1 MNQFSEVEPIRA
13 KDQILHLLKIRGPQT
28 ANRLAEQINVS
39 PMAIR
44 QHLQALKT
52 KGWVTYAEERQP
64 MGRPVKLW
72 QLTTAA
78 QQRFPDNH
86 ADLVVSL
93 LQEIGQM
100 FGEQEI
106 QALLDG
112 RTQTQVQNYAAQM
125 TEQQDWRSRVAQLAA
140 LRSQDGYMAEVIE
153 QPGDALLLVEN
164 HCSICQA
171 AQTCP
176 AFCRSE
182 LEVFT
187 HLLGANVCIERTE
200 HILAGDRRCAYR
212 IAAS

>member
-28 ANRLAEQINVS
+28 ASRLAEQLNVS

-44 QHLQALKT
+44 QHLQALKA
-52 KGWVTYAEERQP
+52 KQWVAYTEERQP
-64 MGRPVKLW
+64 MGRPVKFW
-72 QLTTAA
+72 QLTATA
-78 QQRFPDNH
+78 QQQFPDNH

-100 FGEQEI
+100 FGEPEI
-106 QALLDG
+106 KALLDS
-112 RTQTQVQNYAAQM
+112 RTQTQVNTYAAQM
-125 TEQQDWRSRVAQLAA
+125 TEYQDWRSRVAKLAE

-153 QPGDALLLVEN
+153 QPGEALVLVEN

-176 AFCRSE
+176 MFCSSE

-187 HLLGANVCIERTE
+187 QLLGSCVFIERTE
-200 HILAGDRRCAYR
+200 HILSGDRRCAYR